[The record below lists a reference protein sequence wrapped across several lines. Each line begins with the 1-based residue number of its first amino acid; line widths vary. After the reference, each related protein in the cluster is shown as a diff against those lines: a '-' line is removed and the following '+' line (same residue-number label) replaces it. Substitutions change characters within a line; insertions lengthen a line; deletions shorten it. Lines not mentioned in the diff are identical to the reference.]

1 MVKGALTSTI
11 SVHLVS
17 RFVLKRKTV
26 FQIRTNLLNT
36 LHKIILKPRPFDES
50 PCCLKTKHYWHYQGE
65 KLILSKMILVRDE
78 SHIYFCTKCVKMT
91 LAVGGLLLVTFVLKK
106 TKVIEFQVN
115 LLLQTTQA
123 GDLSVV
129 IVRKK

>member
-1 MVKGALTSTI
+1 
-11 SVHLVS
+11 
-17 RFVLKRKTV
+17 
-26 FQIRTNLLNT
+26 
-36 LHKIILKPRPFDES
+36 
-50 PCCLKTKHYWHYQGE
+50 
-65 KLILSKMILVRDE
+65 MILVRDE

-91 LAVGGLLLVTFVLKK
+91 LAVEGLLLVTFVLKK